1 MAFSSHF
8 KALMSLDSASFEQ
21 GLVKA
26 QGKVKKFN
34 SELSGMF
41 TRFLGATALVGF
53 TNNVIQFGASL
64 GDVSKKLGVSSDFLQ
79 KFRYAAEQS
88 GVGAKE
94 AELGLQRLLRRAGT
108 AQQEGGALADLL
120 KDMGVELKN
129 LDGSFKSGEQIF
141 VDFADAMG
149 KIEDPNEKLVKGF
162 KLLDSEGLN
171 LLNLISDGADQFK
184 KFSKEAEDAGLIID
198 GVTIRSMQDL
208 DGELKKTSTKF
219 KILGA
224 SILPSVIKYLNLAVI
239 GWQGIF
245 EAVKSCKTGLE
256 LIGKTLKVF
265 LADALEKASSG
276 LDLLK
281 ANLEAF
287 SIKINPFAD
296 SIDIKNA
303 EMNLAKMEKKY
314 AEVARATGRT
324 MEQTRVAVLKKD
336 KELNDA
342 RNGHI
347 NKFKQLS
354 KEANNILND
363 RNDINL
369 KDIDNQKQTEQVLQR
384 INKSREDV
392 NVKLQTAI
400 ERVNALKKGGEE
412 ELALVLKRQK
422 AEDQISQLMKDGNIS
437 KEEATKTI
445 KKLLDLEDQEKQ
457 LHQKIKDE
465 KKQQVELLKKKK
477 DRADLLAN
485 LEKEKKLQED
495 LLKVDK
501 DIEKARLKEDAGAEK
516 RLDAKRVLIQLRN
529 AEAGQVDILGKKL
542 MAELKTIRDKR
553 DVADAEVKILDLL
566 AQGRDKEAQLLQ
578 ASLDIQKQ
586 LKGIMDD
593 LDIAEKEAIKRKE
606 NELVLQNKIALK
618 KLAQQQQQIKDN
630 AVNELAQKKA
640 NDAVD
645 REGRKRILS
654 AQKVKR
660 LDADI
665 LKLKQRGDDR
675 AKREIE
681 KLESIRTREMKIIL
695 DDDTKE
701 DLENLDKSKVKL
713 EDQHDANM
721 KALKERLADVNKAEK
736 AQQNQIKKNLDK
748 IQKKKIEVLNNEKL
762 VVLKA
767 KEVFENVG
775 ADVGKNLLAIG
786 GDLISKIKGIKKTP
800 KIDFKPNIN
809 NSVNVKAPDLSGLNS
824 IVSTIPTAIGNIKFP
839 EFPEFPEPAPTI
851 VKVDVD
857 TENLLTE
864 STGKNIELALK
875 GKFINQ

>member
-79 KFRYAAEQS
+79 KFRYSAEQS

-171 LLNLISDGADQFK
+171 LLNLISDGADSFK

-198 GVTIRSMQDL
+198 GVTIKSMQDL

-245 EAVKSCKTGLE
+245 EAVKSAKTGIE
-256 LIGKTLKVF
+256 LIGKTLKSFLGDILKRTASQLDVF
-265 LADALEKASSG
+265 KA
-276 LDLLK
+276 K
-281 ANLEAF
+281 LEAF
-287 SIKINPFAD
+287 SVKINPFAND
-296 SIDIKNA
+296 IDIKNA

-314 AEVARATGRT
+314 AEVARSTGKT

-336 KELNDA
+336 KELDKA
-342 RNGHI
+342 RTGHI

-369 KDIDNQKQTEQVLQR
+369 KDVDNQKQTEQVLQR

-501 DIEKARLKEDAGAEK
+501 DIEKARLKGDAGAEK
-516 RLDAKRVLIQLRN
+516 RLDAKRILIQLRN

-713 EDQHDANM
+713 KDQHDANM
-721 KALKERLADVNKAEK
+721 KALKDRLADVNKAEK

-748 IQKKKIEVLNNEKL
+748 IQKKKLEVLSNEKL

>member
-713 EDQHDANM
+713 KDQHDANM

>member
-79 KFRYAAEQS
+79 KFRYSAEQS

-129 LDGSFKSGEQIF
+129 LDGSFKNGEQIF

-171 LLNLISDGADQFK
+171 LLNLISDGADQFN

-265 LADALEKASSG
+265 LGDVLKKTASG

-287 SIKINPFAD
+287 SIKINPFAN

-314 AEVARATGRT
+314 AEVARATGKT

-369 KDIDNQKQTEQVLQR
+369 KDVDNQKQTEQVLQR

-457 LHQKIKDE
+457 IHQKIKDE

-477 DRADLLAN
+477 DREDLLAN

-501 DIEKARLKEDAGAEK
+501 DIQIARLKGDNGGEK

-529 AEAGQVDILGKKL
+529 VEKDQVDILGKKL

-553 DVADAEVKILDLL
+553 DVADAEVKILDLI

-606 NELVLQNKIALK
+606 NELALQNKIALK
-618 KLAQQQQQIKDN
+618 KLDQQKQQIIDN
-630 AVNELAQKKA
+630 AVNELAGKKA

-645 REGRKRILS
+645 REGKKRILS

-681 KLESIRTREMKIIL
+681 KLESIRTREMKVIL

-713 EDQHDANM
+713 KDQHDANM
-721 KALKERLADVNKAEK
+721 KALKDRLADVNKAEK
-736 AQQNQIKKNLDK
+736 DQRNQLKKNLDN
-748 IQKKKIEVLNNEKL
+748 IQKKKLEVLNNEKL

-775 ADVGKNLLAIG
+775 KEFGGGLLSIGADI
-786 GDLISKIKGIKKTP
+786 ISKIKGIKKTP
-800 KIDFKPNIN
+800 KIDFNPSIN
-809 NSVNVKAPDLSGLNS
+809 NSVDVKAPDLSGLNS

-839 EFPEFPEPAPTI
+839 EFPEIPEPAPTI

-857 TENLLTE
+857 TKNLLTE
-864 STGKNIELALK
+864 STGKNIEVALK